1 MHKLTSTTSI
11 LFGFACWH
19 LSACAAEPEPPT
31 FTAIYSSEAVKID
44 GKLEDACWLEAEAYP
59 LLLPKDRNSGN
70 ATPIE
75 IGTVRLAWDEQ
86 FFYAAF
92 EFTDS
97 DVVADGEADQLLQHQ
112 LGDVAEIFLKPEQE
126 PYYWEFH
133 VTPRGHKSNFFSP
146 ARDASGSPAVLLTN
160 AIPLLPHG

>member
-97 DVVADGEADQLLQHQ
+97 DVVAEVKPINYSNINSATLPKF
-112 LGDVAEIFLKPEQE
+112 FLSLNRN
-126 PYYWEFH
+126 H
-133 VTPRGHKSNFFSP
+133 TI
-146 ARDASGSPAVLLTN
+146 GSSM
-160 AIPLLPHG
+160 